1 MTARL
6 AALLLIS
13 LAVPLSAA
21 SAQERTPTPS
31 ANELW
36 KSYPLQTH
44 STPPTRPTPQ
54 APAAPPAR
62 STPAP
67 QRARSGPPLVPLLL
81 LGVVLGLGAL
91 AVPELRRRREDAATP
106 LPEPKPNPE
115 PDRPRTALAPPNPHR
130 VWTAAIEWHETRFR
144 VTTRPPGEH
153 GRVLA
158 ESGPLP
164 WPPAD
169 AAAVQALNGAVH
181 QLEAALLA
189 AGWRALPPGR
199 EWYAKRFA
207 WEPAG
212 ARRPARPRGRTPAHA
227 R

>member
-1 MTARL
+1 VTTRL
-6 AALLLIS
+6 AALLLVS
-13 LAVPLSAA
+13 LAVPLSTA
-21 SAQERTPTPS
+21 SAQQRTPTPS

-44 STPPTRPTPQ
+44 PTPQ
-54 APAAPPAR
+54 APQPAR

-67 QRARSGPPLVPLLL
+67 QRRAQGGPPLVPLLL
-81 LGVVLGLGAL
+81 LGVLLGLGAL
-91 AVPELRRRREDAATP
+91 AVPELRRRRRDAGTP
-106 LPEPKPNPE
+106 LPEPE
-115 PDRPRTALAPPNPHR
+115 PDRPPAALAPPNPHR
-130 VWTAAIEWHETRFR
+130 AWTAAIEWHETRFR

-158 ESGPLP
+158 ESEPLP

-169 AAAVQALNGAVH
+169 AAAVQALKEAAH

-189 AGWRALPPGR
+189 SGWRALPPGR

-207 WEPAG
+207 WEPVG
-212 ARRPARPRGRTPAHA
+212 ARRPARLRGRAPVHA

>member
-1 MTARL
+1 VRTRL

-13 LAVPLSAA
+13 LAVPLSTA
-21 SAQERTPTPS
+21 SAQQRTPTPS

-36 KSYPLQTH
+36 KSYPLQTD
-44 STPPTRPTPQ
+44 PTPQ
-54 APAAPPAR
+54 APTPTLQAPQPAR

-67 QRARSGPPLVPLLL
+67 QRPAQGGPPLVPLLL
-81 LGVVLGLGAL
+81 LGVLLGLGAL
-91 AVPELRRRREDAATP
+91 AVPELRRRRRDAGTP
-106 LPEPKPNPE
+106 LPEPE
-115 PDRPRTALAPPNPHR
+115 PDHPRAALAPPNPHR
-130 VWTAAIEWHETRFR
+130 AWTAAIEWHETRFR
-144 VTTRPPGEH
+144 VATRPPGEH
-153 GRVLA
+153 GRVIA

-169 AAAVQALNGAVH
+169 AAAVQTLKEAAH

-189 AGWRALPPGR
+189 SGWRALPPGR

-207 WEPAG
+207 WEPVG
-212 ARRPARPRGRTPAHA
+212 GRRPARLRGRAPVHA